1 MRESP
6 FGFSYSWA
14 DLAPIRPLTVTV
26 FVAQI
31 LGAAGGL
38 LFSSSPDNLARIWA
52 GGALATFPG
61 FLVGLLV
68 QWKIR
73 AEALSENATMVRRLG
88 LIALLLSLAAAAM
101 PPKPK

>member
-14 DLAPIRPLTVTV
+14 DLAPIRPLTMTV
-26 FVAQI
+26 FFAQI
-31 LGAAGGL
+31 LGASGGL
-38 LFSSSPDNLARIWA
+38 LFSSSPDNFARLWA

-88 LIALLLSLAAAAM
+88 LVALLVSLVAAAM